1 MSMKV
6 QAISILSIALIAL
19 SFSSCRRE
27 PDTVGEKIKD
37 GLDARPNEKVKD
49 TGEDIKDAA
58 DNAADAV
65 KDAVR

>member
-1 MSMKV
+1 M
-6 QAISILSIALIAL
+6 
-19 SFSSCRRE
+19 
-27 PDTVGEKIKD
+27 GEKIKD

-49 TGEDIKDAA
+49 TGEDLKDAA